1 MAEECE
7 GSEHLILLLTS
18 VVASTAEK
26 ELMSLHELQQE
37 SQAPIFL
44 MSASLISTEK
54 PKTVSSF
61 MINYSE
67 TTRLSLYGFLWPLLP
82 EIAVCAAVT
91 PGKVFP

>member
-37 SQAPIFL
+37 SQAYIFL
-44 MSASLISTEK
+44 KSASLTSTEK
-54 PKTVSSF
+54 PETVSSF
-61 MINYSE
+61 MISNSE
-67 TTRLSLYGFLWPLLP
+67 TRQLTIWFPL
-82 EIAVCAAVT
+82 ATVA
-91 PGKVFP
+91 

>member
-44 MSASLISTEK
+44 MSASLI
-54 PKTVSSF
+54 
-61 MINYSE
+61 
-67 TTRLSLYGFLWPLLP
+67 
-82 EIAVCAAVT
+82 
-91 PGKVFP
+91 